1 MVILAGSSGFIDH
14 KNLSAVSGNTFKTP
28 KFFRFLHPSGKV
40 SQMTVPIPVGDE
52 YKTKNLW
59 PEQRLK
65 NF

>member
-1 MVILAGSSGFIDH
+1 MGADIM
-14 KNLSAVSGNTFKTP
+14 NLSAVKVNVFKTA